1 VVKRSIVMV
10 TYLAILTRS
19 AIAAGIPESETI
31 YFESSGHQVA
41 VDLVRP
47 AVSGR
52 HPAIL
57 LLHGGSGMSFY
68 RASFAR
74 RAQKLAGAGFSVLT
88 PHYFDASASPDG
100 PEITEA
106 RFETWRKALGDALAL
121 AAKLPDID
129 PKRIGVLGVSLGGF
143 LAAVE
148 TVQDDRIAALVSESS
163 GVSTWFP
170 PHPTRMAPLMIV
182 HSREDANVPLSN
194 AEQLAEIARSFG
206 VEPEYALYDGRQH
219 VLSGDSARSAEDR
232 IVAFFTRVLQRS
244 GC

>member
-1 VVKRSIVMV
+1 VVKRSIVII

-74 RAQKLAGAGFSVLT
+74 RAQKLAGAGFSVLI
-88 PHYFDASASPDG
+88 DG
-100 PEITEA
+100 
-106 RFETWRKALGDALAL
+106 
-121 AAKLPDID
+121 
-129 PKRIGVLGVSLGGF
+129 
-143 LAAVE
+143 
-148 TVQDDRIAALVSESS
+148 DDRAPAA
-163 GVSTWFP
+163 
-170 PHPTRMAPLMIV
+170 
-182 HSREDANVPLSN
+182 
-194 AEQLAEIARSFG
+194 ARIRGADFQKRHWQAAARKS
-206 VEPEYALYDGRQH
+206 H
-219 VLSGDSARSAEDR
+219 VFISAEAGAPVR
-232 IVAFFTRVLQRS
+232 PGA
-244 GC
+244 

>member
-1 VVKRSIVMV
+1 MKRSIVIV

-106 RFETWRKALGDALAL
+106 RFRDLAQGIGRCAGLRGET
-121 AAKLPDID
+121 
-129 PKRIGVLGVSLGGF
+129 
-143 LAAVE
+143 
-148 TVQDDRIAALVSESS
+148 S
-163 GVSTWFP
+163 G
-170 PHPTRMAPLMIV
+170 
-182 HSREDANVPLSN
+182 
-194 AEQLAEIARSFG
+194 
-206 VEPEYALYDGRQH
+206 Y
-219 VLSGDSARSAEDR
+219 
-232 IVAFFTRVLQRS
+232 
-244 GC
+244 